1 MCVGQFWYCCYRCGG
16 FGRLGGDFAPG
27 VGGVDGVFGLFFGGV
42 TRLLVKSSVLPDFS
56 CFFDFLVSSSLS
68 SRALA
73 LACCAWR
80 PIESS
85 AP

>member
-1 MCVGQFWYCCYRCGG
+1 MRQLWYSRYRCGG
-16 FGRLGGDFAPG
+16 LGRFGGVFAPG
-27 VGGVDGVFGLFFGGV
+27 ADGVDCVFGLFLGGV

-56 CFFDFLVSSSLS
+56 CFFAFLVSSSLI

-73 LACCAWR
+73 LACCACR

-85 AP
+85 VP